1 MFEQASIG
9 LGREETQ
16 RIFLSMKQLVYN
28 FPLANVR
35 FWGKLKFSLPIVFKT
50 LFETADISNIK
61 LTLFQHKLLHR

>member
-35 FWGKLKFSLPIVFKT
+35 FWGKLKFSLFNVFKT
-50 LFETADISNIK
+50 LFQTAVISNMK
-61 LTLFQHKLLHR
+61 LPLFQHNINY